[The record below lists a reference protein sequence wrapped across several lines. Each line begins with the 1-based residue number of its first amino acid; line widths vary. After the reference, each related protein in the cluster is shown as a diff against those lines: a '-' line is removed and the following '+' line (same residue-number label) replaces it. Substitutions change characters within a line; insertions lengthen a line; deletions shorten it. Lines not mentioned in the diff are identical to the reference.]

1 MDDVISVIQWI
12 VTGLAMAL
20 IQGLLPDKALR
31 VLRAVGG
38 VAMGIGAILLLLG
51 VAIMFTIEDDLG
63 FFLGLFVGSI
73 SFLFLMIGSSLRAI
87 GDDDD
92 GQYLA
97 VFCDIFVKDSRPSL
111 NRIEAMSLENS
122 GRFVRPTVPR
132 RRVPIKCF

>member
-38 VAMGIGAILLLLG
+38 VAMGIGTILLLLG
-51 VAIMFTIEDDLG
+51 GAIMFTIQDDWG

-73 SFLFLMIGSSLRAI
+73 GFLSLLVGSSLRAI

-92 GQYLA
+92 GFGTFGLTHM
-97 VFCDIFVKDSRPSL
+97 IR
-111 NRIEAMSLENS
+111 
-122 GRFVRPTVPR
+122 
-132 RRVPIKCF
+132 

>member
-38 VAMGIGAILLLLG
+38 VAMGIGVILLLLG
-51 VAIMFTIEDDLG
+51 VAIMFTIQDDLG

-73 SFLFLMIGSSLRAI
+73 GFLFLMIGSSLRAI

-92 GQYLA
+92 GFGAIGLI
-97 VFCDIFVKDSRPSL
+97 DMIR
-111 NRIEAMSLENS
+111 
-122 GRFVRPTVPR
+122 
-132 RRVPIKCF
+132 

>member
-1 MDDVISVIQWI
+1 MDDVTSVIQWI

-92 GQYLA
+92 GFGAIGLI
-97 VFCDIFVKDSRPSL
+97 DMIR
-111 NRIEAMSLENS
+111 
-122 GRFVRPTVPR
+122 
-132 RRVPIKCF
+132 